1 MTAAT
6 TSRSLSALDVGGV
19 ELRLLR
25 YFLVLSEELHFGRA
39 ARRLHISQPPLSQA
53 IRKLED
59 QLGVDLF
66 LRGNRGV
73 TLTEAGRAL
82 AEEARKVLASVDHAV
97 AETRRAGGA
106 ASGLRIGCTLHT
118 SIEPLHHFLA
128 ALQDHDVISDP
139 TVSRVLPVE
148 QIRALRTGQ
157 LDLGIFP
164 NPGDLE
170 GVESEPL
177 FPGEP
182 LAAYMATSHPLAER
196 QVVGPDELSAVTV
209 VDFHGANPALWR
221 KSKGLLADAGYRLT
235 SFRDA
240 IGSNDGVAALLAV
253 AGGTEV
259 AILPVSMLEAS
270 QAGAIVARRPLDPP
284 VSMPDTVVAWRT
296 NPSRQL
302 ARIIAGVRE
311 VARELFQAPAASSA
325 ARA

>member
-1 MTAAT
+1 MFAT
-6 TSRSLSALDVGGV
+6 PSPHPAALDVGRV

-66 LRGNRGV
+66 VRGNRGV
-73 TLTEAGRAL
+73 TLTQAGHAL
-82 AEEARKVLASVDHAV
+82 AEEAWKVLAGVDHAV

-106 ASGLRIGCTLHT
+106 GSRLRIGCTLHV
-118 SIEPLHHFLA
+118 SLEPLHRFLA
-128 ALQDHDVISDP
+128 ALEARDVISDS
-139 TVSRVLPVE
+139 TVSRFPPVE
-148 QIRALRTGQ
+148 QVRGLRTGQ
-157 LDLGIFP
+157 LDVGIFP
-164 NPGDLE
+164 DPGELE
-170 GVESEPL
+170 GIETEPL

-182 LAAYMATSHPLAER
+182 FAAYMAMGHPLAE
-196 QVVGPDELSAVTV
+196 QDVVGPDELSGMTI
-209 VDFHGANPALWR
+209 VDFHRTNSALWG
-221 KSKGLLADAGYRLT
+221 KCLGLLDDAGYRIT
-235 SFRDA
+235 SRA
-240 IGSNDGVAALLAV
+240 EVVGSNDGLDALLAV

-284 VSMPDTVVAWRT
+284 VSMPDTVVAWRPR
-296 NPSRQL
+296 PSRQL

-311 VARELFQAPAASSA
+311 VARELFQARAPSSA
-325 ARA
+325 ARV